1 MLRTLKTFNAHNIN
15 DNTSYTATVL
25 NPFSLPP
32 AKPVFVS
39 QGNSDSED
47 TGVYT
52 VDVQTIAVSIKIR
65 NYASRVTLAAQL
77 QQWFKRGTLG
87 NLVVTYSDDG
97 VDYYKPCRVVNLIQ
111 DPTHSLYFTAILN
124 TGWTAWRAVTASTN
138 TWNLSG
144 TGGNNT
150 ITLLGDDEAPLS
162 VTFSL
167 TAGPANGYLY
177 QKLYQLINAPQTV
190 PALGYGPWCITLDT
204 ASLIADNAN
213 KCQINNVAGITAVA
227 TTIAYD
233 TVTGTLP
240 SAGSGY
246 VDTEQISWTGKT
258 GTTSGNLTGV
268 TRGIGGTTAA
278 THADNAVIKLSY
290 MQAGCND
297 LRIFLDGKET
307 NRWIASPN
315 NASTKVWFNLTMN
328 KGYSLALKTAIASAG
343 SISYI
348 EFAVN
353 PNVLSALTAMPVEG
367 ILVHGTEWIKY
378 KGKDLANYRLVVTAR
393 GVLGTTLQAH
403 AAADVFTY
411 MEHVIA
417 ICYGNF
423 TIAAP
428 DANDTTYDNTKP
440 VFVLS
445 SSTNSSWV
453 YDATSIFID
462 KSVTG
467 RTGGWVP
474 VIYAAQGKNTGL
486 YGIYYLKRGAGPDP
500 AMGMHISP
508 YYKGTTLLADNA
520 SIGFVFYRACGIDT
534 TTFTG
539 EKYSSSVIFPSVAAL
554 QSSSD
559 GALYTT
565 LWNEAV
571 PASLSTWTALG
582 THSSVA
588 MSSVRWMRFLFEGTT
603 DARLVDTIF
612 EVHTGT
618 INFVSANLPTGTIGA
633 QQLSQQID
641 LVFSNG
647 ANSDAFQCVLPML
660 PGLTLALDGEAKTV
674 LYNNVNAHSTILP
687 NSDSRAWWIRLAP
700 GSNTLTISSVDVGTM
715 VASLSWYRR
724 RL

>member
-111 DPTHSLYFTAILN
+111 DPSHSLYFTAILN

-138 TWNLSG
+138 TWNLTG

-167 TAGPANGYLY
+167 SAGPANGYLY

-428 DANDTTYDNTKP
+428 DANDTTYDNAKP

-453 YDATSIFID
+453 YDATGNFID
-462 KSVTG
+462 VNVTG
-467 RTGGWVP
+467 RTGGFKP
-474 VIYAAQGKNTGL
+474 VLYAAQGKNSWP
-486 YGIYYLKRGAGPDP
+486 YYLKHSTGPDP
-500 AMGMHISP
+500 AMGMVNSP
-508 YYKGTTLLADNA
+508 YYRGATLLADNA
-520 SIGFVFYRACGIDT
+520 SLGFIFYRACGINT

-539 EKYSSSVIFPSVAAL
+539 EKYASTSSFPATAAL

-559 GALYTT
+559 GSIFATV
-565 LWNEAV
+565 WNEAI
-571 PASLSTWTALG
+571 PGTLATWTALSA
-582 THSSVA
+582 HSGIA
-588 MSSVRWMRFLFEGTT
+588 MSSVRWMRVLFEGTV
-603 DARLVDTIF
+603 AAAVGAQAQF
-612 EVHTGT
+612 EIQTGT
-618 INFVSANLPTGTIGA
+618 ITFVSANLPTDSIGSQQA
-633 QQLSQQID
+633 SQQLD
-641 LVFSNG
+641 LVLSNG
-647 ANSDAFQCVLPML
+647 ANSDSFQTILPML

-687 NSDSRAWWIRLAP
+687 NSESRAWWIRLTP
-700 GSNTLTISSVDVGTM
+700 GSNTLTVTSVDVGTL
-715 VASLSWYRR
+715 VANLSWYRR
-724 RL
+724 RF